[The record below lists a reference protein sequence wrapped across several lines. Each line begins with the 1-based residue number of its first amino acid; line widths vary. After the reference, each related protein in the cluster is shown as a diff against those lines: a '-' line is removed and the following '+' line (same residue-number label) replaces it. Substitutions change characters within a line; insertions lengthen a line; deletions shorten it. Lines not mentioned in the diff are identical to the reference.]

1 MSKKL
6 RSIKDSDLEL
16 LIGCFEEAESHF
28 SQKFLKMIIK
38 LIKEKQGRFQLST
51 LINIVFAF
59 SKIDFSFNEVLE
71 VLLDIRDDS
80 RLRESLGN
88 LKQKS

>member
-16 LIGCFEEAESHF
+16 LIGCCEEAESHF

-71 VLLDIRDDS
+71 VLFDIRDDS